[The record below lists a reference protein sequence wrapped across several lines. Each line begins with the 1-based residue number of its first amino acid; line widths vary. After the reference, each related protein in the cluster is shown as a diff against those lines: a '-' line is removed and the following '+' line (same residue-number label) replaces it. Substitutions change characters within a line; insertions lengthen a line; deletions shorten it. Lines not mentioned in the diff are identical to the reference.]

1 MKEITMISPFFTPS
15 KVKLPSISV
24 MMPLVVPFT
33 ITDAPATGPKSSS
46 TIPEHFP
53 LCWEM
58 FMLCLEGI
66 VSAPTI
72 VGSAQALLGKENA
85 PANKIKLIGLIL
97 LNIIC
102 VLLN

>member
-58 FMLCLEGI
+58 FRL
-66 VSAPTI
+66 SPTI